1 MSELVS
7 FFRDEIGHP
16 RYGSYE
22 VIISNSDEFWEKT
35 HDFIQWI
42 FPLNESSRFN
52 REAPILDD
60 SSIQQLLESRLAEQ
74 KLSLAVDRYKS
85 FLKTHTNWRSGY
97 DHNHLRISRVIK
109 CLRLLSD
116 DQSANAFKYWVASE
130 LGDDIDQIHSESRRY
145 WRLS

>member
-7 FFRDEIGHP
+7 FFRDKIGHP

-22 VIISNSDEFWEKT
+22 EIISNSDEFWEKT

-60 SSIQQLLESRLAEQ
+60 LSIQQLLALRQTEQ

-85 FLKTHTNWRSGY
+85 FLKSHKKWRSGY
-97 DHNHLRISRVIK
+97 DHNHMRISRVIK
-109 CLRLLSD
+109 CLRLLSG